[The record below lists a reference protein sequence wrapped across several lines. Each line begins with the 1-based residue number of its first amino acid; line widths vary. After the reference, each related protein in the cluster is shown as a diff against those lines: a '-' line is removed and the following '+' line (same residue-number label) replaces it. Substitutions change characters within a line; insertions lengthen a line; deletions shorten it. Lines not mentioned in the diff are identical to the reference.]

1 MREAVEEQGFTEDES
16 FPPEGAAPAAETGEM
31 KTAATDIESVV
42 REHARFVFKVAYSM
56 LRNVEDAEDAVQET
70 FLRVH
75 RSGDLQNVRE
85 LKPWLARIA
94 WRVAVNRIHRRPN
107 SEREELMKAGFP
119 ARAEEVSA
127 EQLLARRE
135 EAALVHR
142 LMVTLPEELRHPLVL
157 STVEEMS
164 SAEIG
169 KVLGIPEASVRT
181 RLFRA
186 RQMLKEKL
194 SAWIGGRDGSVRS

>member
-1 MREAVEEQGFTEDES
+1 L
-16 FPPEGAAPAAETGEM
+16 AETGAM
-31 KTAATDIESVV
+31 GTAARDVESVV

-75 RSGDLQNVRE
+75 RSGELPNVRE
-85 LKPWLARIA
+85 VKPWLARIA
-94 WRVAVNRIHRRPN
+94 WRVTLDRVSRRT
-107 SEREELMKAGFP
+107 EVELEPMMAAGF
-119 ARAEEVSA
+119 RAHAKEAGA
-127 EQLLARRE
+127 EQQLAQQEKVELL
-135 EAALVHR
+135 HR
-142 LMVTLPEELRHPLVL
+142 LIVTLPADLRHPLVL

-169 KVLGIPEASVRT
+169 KALGIPEASVRT

-194 SAWIGGRDGSVRS
+194 SAWMGGGHGS

>member
-1 MREAVEEQGFTEDES
+1 MVEQVSLEDES
-16 FPPEGAAPAAETGEM
+16 LAREERAAPSAETGAM

-75 RSGDLQNVRE
+75 RSGDLPNVRE
-85 LKPWLARIA
+85 LRSWLARIA
-94 WRVAVNRIHRRPN
+94 FRAALDCIHRRPKAELEELTEIGLKAPAEEA
-107 SEREELMKAGFP
+107 SAERLLVREEQA
-119 ARAEEVSA
+119 V
-127 EQLLARRE
+127 LL
-135 EAALVHR
+135 HR

-157 STVEEMS
+157 STIEEMS
-164 SAEIG
+164 AVEIG
-169 KVLGIPEASVRT
+169 KVLGIPEATVRT

-194 SAWIGGRDGSVRS
+194 SAWMGGGDGPGRS

>member
-1 MREAVEEQGFTEDES
+1 MEAQVFTEDET
-16 FPPEGAAPAAETGEM
+16 FTGAEVDAPTAETGEM
-31 KTAATDIESVV
+31 KTAATDFESVV

-75 RSGDLQNVRE
+75 RSGDLPNVRE
-85 LKPWLARIA
+85 LKSWLARIA
-94 WRVAVNRIHRRPN
+94 WRVAANRIRRRPKA
-107 SEREELMKAGFP
+107 ELEVLTKAGFQ
-119 ARAEEVSA
+119 ARAEEASA
-127 EQLLARRE
+127 EQLLVRQE
-135 EAALVHR
+135 EAALLHR
-142 LMVTLPEELRHPLVL
+142 LIVTLPEELRHPLVL

-164 SAEIG
+164 SGEIG

-186 RQMLKEKL
+186 RQMLKEKI
-194 SAWIGGRDGSVRS
+194 SAWMGGSDGPGRS

>member
-1 MREAVEEQGFTEDES
+1 MAERVLAEDEA
-16 FPPEGAAPAAETGEM
+16 FALGTWDAPPAESDEM

-42 REHARFVFKVAYSM
+42 REHARFVFKLAYSM

-75 RSGDLQNVRE
+75 RSGDLPDVRE
-85 LKPWLARIA
+85 IKAWLARIA
-94 WRVAVNRIHRRPN
+94 WRVALDRIQWRPQA
-107 SEREELMKAGFP
+107 ELEALTEAGFQ
-119 ARAEEVSA
+119 ARSEEASA
-127 EQLLARRE
+127 EQLLARQE
-135 EAALVHR
+135 QATLLQR
-142 LMVTLPEELRHPLVL
+142 LIATLPEELRHPLVL

-164 SAEIG
+164 SVEIG

-186 RQMLKEKL
+186 RQQLKEKL
-194 SAWIGGRDGSVRS
+194 SAWLGDRDGARRS

>member
-1 MREAVEEQGFTEDES
+1 MAERVLAEDGSFAREKLDAPPAES
-16 FPPEGAAPAAETGEM
+16 DEM

-42 REHARFVFKVAYSM
+42 REHARFVFKLAYSM

-75 RSGDLQNVRE
+75 RSGDLLEVRE
-85 LKPWLARIA
+85 VRPWLARIA
-94 WRVAVNRIHRRPN
+94 WRVALDRIQRRPKGGLAALT
-107 SEREELMKAGFP
+107 EAGFQ
-119 ARAEEVSA
+119 ARAREASA
-127 EQLLARRE
+127 EQVLARQE
-135 EAALVHR
+135 QAALLHR
-142 LMVTLPEELRHPLVL
+142 LIATLPEELRHPLVL

-164 SAEIG
+164 SVEIG

-186 RQMLKEKL
+186 RQQLKEKL
-194 SAWIGGRDGSVRS
+194 STWAGGRDGARRP